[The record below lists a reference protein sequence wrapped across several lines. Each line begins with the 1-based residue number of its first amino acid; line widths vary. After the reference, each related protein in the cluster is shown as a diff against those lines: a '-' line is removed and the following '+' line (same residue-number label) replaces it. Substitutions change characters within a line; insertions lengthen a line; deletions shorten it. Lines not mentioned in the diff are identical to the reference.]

1 MRRLFVLF
9 LIGWFAVQAPPA
21 GWLGLTIQELTP
33 QIAMRLGIRVR
44 EGVFVA
50 AVQSGSPADQ
60 GGIRA
65 GDVILSLDGKKIA
78 NPEELRQKIAKIS
91 PGTTVVVTLYRD
103 QQERKVEIRVGAPPR
118 EAA

>member
-9 LIGWFAVQAPPA
+9 LIGWLAVEAPPA
-21 GWLGLTIQELTP
+21 GWLGLTVQELTP

-50 AVQSGSPADQ
+50 AVQSGSPADR

-65 GDVILSLDGKKIA
+65 GDVLLSLDGKKIA
-78 NPEELRQKIAKIS
+78 TPEALRQEVSKIS
-91 PGTTVVVTLYRD
+91 PGTSIEVRLYRD
-103 QQERKVEIRVGAPPR
+103 QRERTVQISVGAPPR
-118 EAA
+118 DAA